1 MESMK
6 SEFVEYL
13 KGSEGEGE
21 PKKENRVIKH
31 ACESDNDHKSDIN
44 KIITESKSQLS
55 IYLNRACAGSPK

>member
-21 PKKENRVIKH
+21 PKKENRVIKR

-44 KIITESKSQLS
+44 KIITES
-55 IYLNRACAGSPK
+55 